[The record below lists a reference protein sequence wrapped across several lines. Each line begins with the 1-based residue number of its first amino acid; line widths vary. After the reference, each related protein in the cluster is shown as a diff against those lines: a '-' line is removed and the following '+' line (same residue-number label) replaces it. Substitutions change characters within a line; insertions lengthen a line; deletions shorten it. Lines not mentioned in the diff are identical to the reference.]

1 MTDPLAVDT
10 PHLPSA
16 ALPGRSGKPSASA
29 GLPPG
34 ASGSEGYF
42 PGIDGLRA
50 VAVLAVLVFHLR
62 PTRLPGGFAGVDI
75 FFVISGF
82 VVTGSLARH
91 TFTRLPELL
100 AYFYA
105 RRMIRILPA
114 LLVMVLATSL
124 LATYFLRLNGIAIAR
139 GGVLP
144 SLLGVANIHLA
155 LYTASYFT
163 QQADFTPFLH
173 TWTLG
178 VEEQFYLVFPFLL
191 HRRVWAAS
199 GQGARALRVVVVVS
213 LLSLALCGLL
223 ALTPGYER
231 FAFYLMPSRLWELGA
246 GVALWLTMP
255 RWRPLLARP
264 GAAAGALGAVCLA
277 GLAASFLVATGPWFP
292 FPAALLPVG
301 AGMGLIALV
310 CARPGSLL
318 ARGLAHPAPVSVGRI
333 SYSLYLWHWPVFV
346 LFRWTVGLDG
356 RASALWAVAL
366 SFLLAAGSYILVE
379 QPLRRSAAVKRLRR
393 RTVLAIGAGSVA
405 AAGMVSAMIFAAQ
418 PRLAS
423 ATASPAY
430 WGYDAPAI
438 RCAIRDRMERFH
450 DGTKLTVT
458 PGCPRRGPRRHLF
471 VAGDSHALMYRRM
484 LTRYAA
490 DTGTPVTIYF
500 KAGCEFLGLSRPVP
514 ERSGCTRYHQGV
526 IGELARSLRRGDLL
540 FMPSLRIPR
549 FSNYWTGSPLPL
561 PAATPAERA
570 AAYREAAGVLT
581 TLSSTGA
588 ELVFGA
594 PLPVYRTQPYRC
606 SDWFNRHNPVCGD
619 SFETDRGELL
629 ALRAPVMGAME
640 RLAGEVPNVGV
651 WDAFPDLCPG
661 NPCSAHRDGKPL
673 FIDLDHLS
681 GHGNDAV
688 YPSFSRMAGRSGH

>member
-1 MTDPLAVDT
+1 MSRSSP
-10 PHLPSA
+10 A
-16 ALPGRSGKPSASA
+16 ALPGLFGKPSASA
-29 GLPPG
+29 DLPHR
-34 ASGSEGYF
+34 ASGAEEYF
-42 PGIDGLRA
+42 PGIDGLRGI
-50 VAVLAVLVFHLR
+50 AVLAVLIFHLR
-62 PTRLPGGFAGVDI
+62 PARLPGGFAGVDL

-114 LLVMVLATSL
+114 LLAMVVGTSL
-124 LATYFLRLNGIAIAR
+124 AAAYLLRLHGIVIAKA
-139 GGVLP
+139 GVLP
-144 SLLGVANIHLA
+144 SLLGVGNVHLA

-163 QQADFTPFLH
+163 QEADFTPLLH

-178 VEEQFYLVFPFLL
+178 VEEQFYLIFPFLL
-191 HRRVWAAS
+191 YRRGPAAP
-199 GQGARALRVVVVVS
+199 GGGAHALRTVLVVS
-213 LLSLALCGLL
+213 LLSFALCALL
-223 ALTPGYER
+223 SLTPGGKR

-246 GVALWLTMP
+246 GVALWLTMQ
-255 RWRPLLARP
+255 RWRPFLARS
-264 GAAAGALGAVCLA
+264 GAVAGSLGAGCLA
-277 GLAASFLVATGPWFP
+277 GLAATFLAAPGAWFP

-366 SFLLAAGSYILVE
+366 SFLLAAGSYLLLE

-393 RTVLAIGAGSVA
+393 RTVLAVGASSVA
-405 AAGMVSAMIFAAQ
+405 AAGVVSATFFAAQ

-430 WGYDAPAI
+430 WGYGPPPLH
-438 RCAIRDRMERFH
+438 CAVRERSERFH
-450 DGTKLTVT
+450 EGTKLTLT

-471 VAGDSHALMYRRM
+471 VAGDSHAQVYRWM
-484 LTRYAA
+484 LTRYAS

-514 ERSGCTRYHQGV
+514 EGSGCTRYHREVAGA
-526 IGELARSLRRGDLL
+526 LARSLGRGDLL

-549 FSNYWTGSPLPL
+549 FRNYWTGSPLPP

-581 TLSSTGA
+581 TLSSSGA

-594 PLPVYRTQPYRC
+594 PLPVYRSQPYRC
-606 SDWFNRHNPVCGD
+606 SDWFNRHNPVCGG

-629 ALRAPVMGAME
+629 ALRAPVMDAME
-640 RLAGEVPNVGV
+640 RLARDVPNVAV
-651 WDAFPDLCPG
+651 WDAFPLLCPG
-661 NPCSAHRDGKPL
+661 DRCSAHRDGKPL
-673 FIDLDHLS
+673 FVDQDHLS
-681 GHGNDAV
+681 GHGNTAV
-688 YPSFSRMAGRSGH
+688 YPGFSRMAGGAGP

>member
-1 MTDPLAVDT
+1 MTDPL
-10 PHLPSA
+10 PRSSSA
-16 ALPGRSGKPSASA
+16 ALPGRSDGPSASA
-29 GLPPG
+29 DLPRGGPG
-34 ASGSEGYF
+34 AAEYF
-42 PGIDGLRA
+42 PGIDGLRGI
-50 VAVLAVLVFHLR
+50 AVLAVLLFHLR
-62 PTRLPGGFAGVDI
+62 PARLPGGFAGVDL

-100 AYFYA
+100 AHFYA

-114 LLVMVLATSL
+114 LLAMVLATSL
-124 LATYFLRLNGIAIAR
+124 LATYLLRLHGVAIAR
-139 GGVLP
+139 AGVLP
-144 SLLGVANIHLA
+144 SLLGVGNIHLA
-155 LYTASYFT
+155 LYTTGYFT
-163 QQADFTPFLH
+163 QEADFTPFLH

-191 HRRVWAAS
+191 HRRVWAAP
-199 GQGARALRVVVVVS
+199 GQGARALRIVVVVS
-213 LLSLALCGLL
+213 LLSFALCGLL

-264 GAAAGALGAVCLA
+264 GAASSALGVVCLA
-277 GLAASFLVATGPWFP
+277 GLGACFLVAPGSWFP

-318 ARGLAHPAPVSVGRI
+318 ARGLAHPVPVSVGRI

-346 LFRWTVGLDG
+346 LFRWTVGLEG
-356 RASALWAVAL
+356 RASASGAVAL
-366 SFLLAAGSYILVE
+366 SFLLAAGSYMLLE
-379 QPLRRSAAVKRLRR
+379 QPLRRSAAVKPLPR
-393 RTVLAIGAGSVA
+393 RTVLAMGAGSVA
-405 AAGMVSAMIFAAQ
+405 ATGMVSVLLFAAQ

-430 WGYDAPAI
+430 WGYDTPEI
-438 RCAIRDRMERFH
+438 RCAIRDRTERFH

-471 VAGDSHALMYRRM
+471 VAGDSHALMYHRM

-490 DTGTPVTIYF
+490 DTGTPVTIYY

-514 ERSGCTRYHQGV
+514 ERSGCTRYDREV
-526 IGELARSLRRGDLL
+526 IRELARSLRRGDLL
-540 FMPSLRIPR
+540 FMPSLRVPR
-549 FSNYWTGSPLPL
+549 FRNYWTGSPLSP
-561 PAATPAERA
+561 PAAAPAERA
-570 AAYREAAGVLT
+570 AAYRDAAEVLT
-581 TLSSTGA
+581 TLSPTGA

-594 PLPVYRTQPYRC
+594 PLPVFRAQPYRC
-606 SDWFNRHNPVCGD
+606 SDWFNRSNPACGG
-619 SFETDRGELL
+619 SYETDRGELL
-629 ALRAPVMGAME
+629 ALRAPAVGAME
-640 RLAGEVPNVGV
+640 RLAREVPNVAV

-661 NPCSAHRDGKPL
+661 DPCSAHRDGKPL
-673 FIDLDHLS
+673 FVDQDHLS

-688 YPSFSRMAGRSGH
+688 YPGFSRMAGGPGR